1 MEMLTV
7 SRFDQLEEQLLYPQ
21 PVVGSRPRRVLFFFV
36 FSLLCN
42 AQCKQ
47 TDCGLLR
54 KRGQVSARRTSSCGG
69 RDGLKTYS
77 RLCVCVLCVR
87 CISSLCVLGVYLYNV
102 SLNLLHLIPLRLAM
116 IAVITHHA

>member
-1 MEMLTV
+1 MW
-7 SRFDQLEEQLLYPQ
+7 
-21 PVVGSRPRRVLFFFV
+21 
-36 FSLLCN
+36 
-42 AQCKQ
+42 
-47 TDCGLLR
+47 
-54 KRGQVSARRTSSCGG
+54 